1 MAHDGITWI
10 VGGSTGIGHALAL
23 QLASE
28 GERLVV
34 SARSADKLSSLTE
47 ASENISAYALD
58 VTDEGAVKQAVEDIE
73 NQFGPVTHLIYAA
86 AYWEPGKVSAISLAA
101 FRPAYEVN
109 LFGCVAVL
117 EAVLPKMRARQSGHV
132 ALISSVAG
140 YRGLPRAEAY
150 GSSKSA
156 MTYLAESMRLGLKA
170 EGIKVQVITPGFV
183 ETPLT
188 SKNDF
193 PMPFL
198 MKSDEAARRISKG
211 LKRNGFE
218 ITFPKRFT
226 WFLKALSLLPAP
238 LYFALVGR
246 ATKSHRKS

>member
-1 MAHDGITWI
+1 MALDGITWI
-10 VGGSTGIGHALAL
+10 IGGSTGIGHALAL
-23 QLASE
+23 QLAAE
-28 GERLVV
+28 GEKLVV
-34 SARSADKLSSLTE
+34 SARSEDKLASLK
-47 ASENISAYALD
+47 SESVNIETYALD
-58 VTDEGAVKQAVEDIE
+58 VTDAAAVHEAVDDIE
-73 NQFGPVTHLIYAA
+73 AQFGPITRLIYAA
-86 AYWEPGKVSAISLAA
+86 AYWEPGKASAISLEA

-117 EAVLPKMRARQSGHV
+117 EAVLPKMRKRHFGHV

-156 MTYLAESMRLGLKA
+156 MTYLAESMRLTLKS

-198 MKSDEAARRISKG
+198 MKADEAARRISKG
-211 LKRNGFE
+211 LKSARFE

-226 WFLKALSLLPAP
+226 WVLKFLSLLPAP

-246 ATKSHRKS
+246 GTQQHRKS

>member
-1 MAHDGITWI
+1 MTSNAVTWI
-10 VGGSTGIGHALAL
+10 IGASTGIGHALAL
-23 QLASE
+23 QLAHE
-28 GERLVV
+28 GDKLVV
-34 SARSADKLSSLTE
+34 SARRADKLAELQALSNDVE
-47 ASENISAYALD
+47 AYALD
-58 VTDEGAVKQAVEDIE
+58 VTDSDAVKKAVEEIE
-73 NQFGPVTHLIYAA
+73 RLHGPITRLIYAA
-86 AYWEPGKVSAISLAA
+86 AYWEPGKASAISLDA

-109 LFGCVAVL
+109 LFGCVGVL
-117 EAVLPKMRARQSGHV
+117 EAVIPKMRVRRAGHI

-156 MTYLAESMRLGLKA
+156 MTYLAESMRLTLQP

-198 MKSDEAARRISKG
+198 MQADEAATRISKG
-211 LKRNGFE
+211 LKGKAFE

-226 WFLKALSLLPAP
+226 WGLKILRLLPAP
-238 LYFALVGR
+238 LYFALLR
-246 ATKSHRKS
+246 WATRPRRTS

>member
-1 MAHDGITWI
+1 MTDRGVTWI

-23 QLASE
+23 QLADE
-28 GERLVV
+28 GEKLVV
-34 SARSADKLSSLTE
+34 SARSADKLQALQDHS
-47 ASENISAYALD
+47 ANIGTYRLD
-58 VTDEGAVKQAVEDIE
+58 VTDEAAIHRAVDDIE
-73 NQFGPVTHLIYAA
+73 AQFGPISRVIYAA
-86 AYWEPGKVSAISLAA
+86 AYWEPSKVSAISLAA

-117 EAVLPKMRARQSGHV
+117 EAVLPKMRARHFGHV

-156 MTYLAESMRLGLKA
+156 MTYLAESMRLTLQS

-198 MKSDEAARRISKG
+198 MKADEAARRISKG
-211 LKRNGFE
+211 LKTKRFE

-226 WFLKALSLLPAP
+226 WFLKFLSLLPDP

-246 ATKSHRKS
+246 ATQPHRKS